1 MFGAFNDVNEGF
13 EDLVK
18 ALVDYGA
25 SQLWRPMLARNI
37 AEARGALYWKIR
49 RTIGM
54 TMHRA
59 NADLILHRVPRVGGR
74 AEAAEDRRELASRL
88 HFDTGGPATV
98 TASFRQASR
107 GYYNLWQ

>member
-1 MFGAFNDVNEGF
+1 MAVLQYNTGNR
-13 EDLVK
+13 K
-18 ALVDYGA
+18 SPVDYGA

-59 NADLILHRVPRVGGR
+59 NADLILHRAPRVGGR
-74 AEAAEDRRELASRL
+74 AAAAEDRRELASRL
-88 HFDTGGPATV
+88 QFDSGGPSTV
-98 TASFRQASR
+98 TASFRQASI
-107 GYYNLWQ
+107 GYHSLWY